1 MEKKAYIAPQVAVRI
16 INIEAI
22 MQIASA
28 GDVPVDN
35 TPGKNEGTAKES
47 SEIWSDFN
55 E

>member
-1 MEKKAYIAPQVAVRI
+1 MEKKTYIAPQVAVRI